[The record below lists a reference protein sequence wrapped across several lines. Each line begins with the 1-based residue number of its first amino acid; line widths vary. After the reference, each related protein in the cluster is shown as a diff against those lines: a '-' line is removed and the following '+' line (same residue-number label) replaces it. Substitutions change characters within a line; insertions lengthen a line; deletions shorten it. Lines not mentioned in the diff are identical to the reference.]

1 MVANPLTNVLMAIKR
16 ISFKRLTQKP
26 LIICL
31 PSDFKAEPRLQLIL
45 MCDSYIGL
53 DQQYTVDLNRVN

>member
-1 MVANPLTNVLMAIKR
+1 MVANPQNGQLMAIKR

-26 LIICL
+26 LIIAL
-31 PSDFKAEPRLQLIL
+31 PSDFRAEPRLQIHL

-53 DQQYTVDLNRVN
+53 D

>member
-26 LIICL
+26 LIVCL
-31 PSDFKAEPRLQLIL
+31 PSDFKAEPKPHEIKIKLELI
-45 MCDSYIGL
+45 YI
-53 DQQYTVDLNRVN
+53 